1 MKLWLWLW
9 LEVEAVEKVKC
20 TAVFVKSCLKVSFC
34 CIKPLLE
41 SLHCASVFN
50 GHKSGVDY

>member
-1 MKLWLWLW
+1 M
-9 LEVEAVEKVKC
+9 EVVEKVKS
-20 TAVFVKSCLKVSFC
+20 TVVFVKSCLKVSFH

-50 GHKSGVDY
+50 GNKSGVDYGVLRIA